1 MDTLVL
7 ERRGP
12 VAWLRLNRPAKRN
25 AQTRGMWDELRGVG
39 AELVGDPGVR
49 CLVVTGEG
57 SSFSAGIDL
66 RELAGGDGDLPS
78 AGHGSGR
85 ADQDPLVA
93 MIGQI
98 QTAFTWIPAAPFP
111 SVAAV
116 NGHALGA
123 GLQLA
128 LACDLRVLASDA
140 LVGLIEFRWGL
151 LPDLGGTEWLPRIVG
166 AARARELVLTAARVD
181 AEEALRIGLANR
193 VVAPDELEVAATE
206 LAGTLAAQPP
216 LAVRNARRALDAA
229 FDTPGRSLELAALGQ
244 AECLRSAD
252 FAEAVRAAAERRQPQ
267 YQGR

>member
-25 AQTRGMWDELRGVG
+25 AQTLGMWEELRAAG
-39 AELVGDPGVR
+39 AELSGDPGVR

-57 SSFSAGIDL
+57 PSFSAGIDL
-66 RELAGGDGDLPS
+66 GELAGGDRTLLEAASGQGD
-78 AGHGSGR
+78 GDG
-85 ADQDPLVA
+85 LVA
-93 MIGQI
+93 VIRQA
-98 QTAFTWIPAAPFP
+98 QAAFTWIPAAPFP

-128 LACDLRVLASDA
+128 LACDLRVLAADA
-140 LVGLIEFRWGL
+140 VAGLLEFRWGL
-151 LPDLGGTEWLPRIVG
+151 LPDLGATEWLPRIVG

-181 AEEALRIGLANR
+181 AAEALRIGLANR
-193 VVAPDELEVAATE
+193 VVAPDELESAAAE

-216 LAVRNARRALDAA
+216 VAVRHARRALDAA
-229 FDTPGRSLELAALGQ
+229 FDRPGRSLELAALGQ

-252 FAEAVRAAAERRQPQ
+252 FAEAVQAAAERRPPR